1 MTINTDAILITDGD
15 RQQVRDL
22 IQWLKT
28 NRPDLME
35 KARNPDILQ
44 QEQDHA
50 QTFRG
55 KIEQL
60 QKLVPGFTY
69 VHPDSLHGHYHVTP
83 DLKKSAKATAVVMTT
98 SNWIDTVG
106 NLPVFFFAFKSLFF
120 LPALGMAVL
129 LSIPVLASSNA
140 LSTAVA
146 HGHKGRWK
154 LAIAAL
160 VFGLIPLNILQ
171 TVTTGIGM
179 EVINNQ
185 SALAQVAAGDALDNI
200 VQAKQESLQFEE
212 ANLHPDIARC
222 EQGRQELETM
232 PRTNAMEEKTFQS
245 RYVRLY
251 GTFSSQSQPMT
262 VPIEQLPL
270 CVRANRIQA
279 EQQDRLQ
286 QLGQQ
291 VQDFKLERQTLGNDL
306 MFLKQM
312 APQQYEKTFV
322 EVRPFWGLGGS
333 EPTVEV
339 RNGLEL
345 VSLGINSFQTKFATG
360 QWDQLGI
367 SLFFVGISAITSAA
381 SVAMGISFPLGK
393 DTQRSYDESHKEKVN
408 RFFQRARMT
417 LTQMHDEQ
425 QQELL
430 EPGAD
435 DDNLL
440 EDDYEFGRYN

>member
-28 NRPDLME
+28 NRPDLVE

-106 NLPVFFFAFKSLFF
+106 NLPVFFFAFKSLTF

-129 LSIPVLASSNA
+129 LSIPVLAASNA

-200 VQAKQESLQFEE
+200 VEAKQQNLQFAET
-212 ANLHPDIARC
+212 NLHPDIAKC
-222 EQGRQELETM
+222 EEGRQELEAM
-232 PRTNAMEEKTFQS
+232 PRRNAMEEKAFQS

-262 VPIEQLPL
+262 EIG
-270 CVRANRIQA
+270 RAH
-279 EQQDRLQ
+279 
-286 QLGQQ
+286 
-291 VQDFKLERQTLGNDL
+291 V
-306 MFLKQM
+306 
-312 APQQYEKTFV
+312 
-322 EVRPFWGLGGS
+322 
-333 EPTVEV
+333 
-339 RNGLEL
+339 
-345 VSLGINSFQTKFATG
+345 
-360 QWDQLGI
+360 
-367 SLFFVGISAITSAA
+367 
-381 SVAMGISFPLGK
+381 
-393 DTQRSYDESHKEKVN
+393 
-408 RFFQRARMT
+408 
-417 LTQMHDEQ
+417 
-425 QQELL
+425 
-430 EPGAD
+430 
-435 DDNLL
+435 
-440 EDDYEFGRYN
+440 